1 MGTYSVK
8 IIEARYDEEEG
19 MLVIYGIFLHTND
32 RKIIV
37 LAKTDISAIFK
48 VPELSNDNMHYF
60 AMCLSKRTDPIQ
72 LSIDDDPNRT
82 IISEEEQMKY
92 AMMFNKQIA
101 DELKQVSDGL
111 SNEWGQVQR
120 KLGRLAAEGKL
131 DAMGLL
137 KEELAVKKQ
146 LGIK

>member
-1 MGTYSVK
+1 MSTYSVK

-60 AMCLSKRTDPIQ
+60 AMCLSKRPDPIQ

>member
-1 MGTYSVK
+1 MSTYSVK

-60 AMCLSKRTDPIQ
+60 AMCLSKRSDPIQ

-146 LGIK
+146 LGMK

>member
-19 MLVIYGIFLHTND
+19 MLVIYCIFLHSND

-37 LAKTDISAIFK
+37 LAKKDISAIFK
-48 VPELSNDNMHYF
+48 VPELSNDHMHYF
-60 AMCLSKRTDPIQ
+60 AMCLSKRPDPIQ
-72 LSIDDDPNRT
+72 LSIDDDPNRM

-101 DELKQVSDGL
+101 DDLKQVSDGL

-146 LGIK
+146 LGMK

>member
-146 LGIK
+146 LGMK